1 MYVNRGHKF
10 MKKEIIFNEKAG
22 NANGP
27 YSQAVKYNGVLYV
40 SGTMPID
47 PMTGEVAEGGIE
59 GQVRCALNNMQKVLT
74 TGGASLDTVL
84 KCTLFIQNMDD
95 LPIVNRIYAEYFKE
109 NFPAR
114 SLCEVSKLARGVLFE
129 IECFAA
135 CE

>member
-1 MYVNRGHKF
+1 ME
-10 MKKEIIFNEKAG
+10 KKIIFSEKAG
-22 NANGP
+22 NVTGP
-27 YSQAVKYNGVLYV
+27 FSQAVKYNGVLYV

-47 PMTGEVAEGGIE
+47 PVTGEVANGGIE
-59 GQVRCALNNMQKVLT
+59 GQVKCALNNMENVLKA
-74 TGGASLDTVL
+74 GGAARDKVL

-95 LPIVNRIYAEYFKE
+95 LPIVNKIYAEYFKE

-114 SLCEVSKLARGVLFE
+114 SLCEVSRLARGVLFE